1 MKLPLL
7 FAMRSKAELR
17 RLILQQRAQESPEE
31 RIARSHAIAQSL
43 FALPAYQKAETIF
56 CYCSTELELQTD
68 EILKAIL
75 KAGKTLCVPRCEGVG
90 QMTARQI
97 DTQKALCAGRFG
109 IREPAETAPIIF
121 PENIDLC
128 IIPCLSADTDGYR
141 LGYGGGYYDRFL
153 AHTEMCKIVLC
164 AARYLQSQPL
174 PREKT
179 DIPCHYI
186 LTERQVHSVQ

>member
-1 MKLPLL
+1 MPLHNPY
-7 FAMRSKAELR
+7 LR
-17 RLILQQRAQESPEE
+17 C
-31 RIARSHAIAQSL
+31 
-43 FALPAYQKAETIF
+43 PAYQKGKRIF
-56 CYCSTELELQTD
+56 PTRSELELQTD

-109 IREPAETAPIIF
+109 IREPAGTAAIIF

-179 DIPCHYI
+179 DIPCHSNI